1 MAEVTGKKIMGL
13 SKNQAIFVAIG
24 GAATV
29 FLVYRHYK
37 NASAVV
43 NDTSST
49 GTGTDTSSDIDPE
62 TGYAY
67 GSTEDEEALAGL
79 SGEASGDAYG
89 TLTSEPY
96 YSTVAT
102 TQTPTTNAAWSQ
114 YVQQQLGT
122 IGYDPET
129 VAGAIGAY
137 LSQIPLTATQAGIV
151 QVALAE
157 CGPPPQGEY
166 SIIPQGTSTTTTA
179 TVPNCAGG
187 TTGAAH
193 NLIVAAGLTP
203 TDANSGNSG
212 EAQWT
217 CTGTTP
223 AAGTKV
229 VPGSDVA
236 INSTKPVTPTPSP
249 SPSPTP
255 AKAKTYTVVS
265 GDTLSGIA
273 AKYGISWQTLYNANK
288 GVVGSN
294 PNLIRPGEVLTIP

>member
-1 MAEVTGKKIMGL
+1 MAEIAGKKIMGL

-29 FLVYRHYK
+29 YLVYRHYK
-37 NASAVV
+37 SASAVV

-49 GTGTDTSSDIDPE
+49 DTGTDTTGTDIDPE

-67 GSTEDEEALAGL
+67 GSTEDEEALASL

-89 TLTSEPY
+89 TLSSEPY

-166 SIIPQGTSTTTTA
+166 SIIPQGTTSTTTTTA
-179 TVPNCAGG
+179 TVVVPNCAGMSAG
-187 TTGAAH
+187 SAH
-193 NLIVAAGLTP
+193 NAIVAAGLVP
-203 TDANSGNSG
+203 TDTEGNVSG
-212 EAQWT
+212 EASWT
-217 CTGTTP
+217 VASTTP
-223 AAGTKV
+223 AG
-229 VPGSDVA
+229 GSTVATGSTVA
-236 INSTKPVTPTPSP
+236 INATKPATT
-249 SPSPTP
+249 T
-255 AKAKTYTVVS
+255 ATAKTYTVVS

-273 AKYGISWQTLYNANK
+273 AKYGMSWQTLYAANK